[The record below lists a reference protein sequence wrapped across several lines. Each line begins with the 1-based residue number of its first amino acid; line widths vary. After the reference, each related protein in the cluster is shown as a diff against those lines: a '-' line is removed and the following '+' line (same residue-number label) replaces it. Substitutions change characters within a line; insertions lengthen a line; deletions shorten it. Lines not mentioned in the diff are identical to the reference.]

1 MNTANNGT
9 VQPLYTI
16 GFGNNLF
23 QYCFSRLIAEKNGLF
38 FFHNPSPT
46 EQEGLFKVGIDSIE
60 PPNTKEFKELKTILV
75 TDDDSRNIL
84 AADEIPDANY
94 LVRGYFED
102 YELYKPYLD
111 KIRSW
116 FPKVEKTNHNDLIIH
131 MRLQNRLIQE
141 SHHKNHISAEG
152 FIKGIEQ
159 FDFNHLHIVT
169 DAEKWSYY
177 NEDDIEKIRYHV
189 KNGPNP
195 PSNSSWV
202 SVERSKDYMN
212 SLIEGF
218 EKYNPIAHC
227 NGAKMI
233 KGTGGLRGDFMN
245 DFNLIRSF
253 DKIMLYNS
261 TFSWWAA
268 ALSEATQVGAFGP
281 WKPRKHNCRN
291 LGKTDFPGWF
301 GWGSAEDLYWD
312 V

>member
-1 MNTANNGT
+1 MQTKGT
-9 VQPLYTI
+9 VLVNFTI
-16 GFGNNLF
+16 GFGNNIF
-23 QYCFSRLIAEKNGLF
+23 QYAFGRLLAEKKGLKIYHPALKPF
-38 FFHNPSPT
+38 NIEKQEGSPT
-46 EQEGLFKVGIDSIE
+46 EGI
-60 PPNTKEFKELKTILV
+60 KTFLV
-75 TDDDSRNIL
+75 TDK
-84 AADEIPDANY
+84 NY
-94 LVRGYFED
+94 KHMFEEGPTDCNYVVNGYFED
-102 YELYKPYLD
+102 YKIFKPYLE

-141 SHHKNHISAEG
+141 NHHKNHISAEG

-159 FDFNHLHIVT
+159 FDFDHLHIVT

-212 SLIEGF
+212 SLVESF
-218 EKYNPIAHC
+218 QKYNPVIHC

-233 KGTGGLRGDFMN
+233 KGSGGLRSNFID

-268 ALSEATQVGAFGP
+268 FLSEASQVGAFGP

-301 GWGSAEDLYWD
+301 SWGSAEDLYWD